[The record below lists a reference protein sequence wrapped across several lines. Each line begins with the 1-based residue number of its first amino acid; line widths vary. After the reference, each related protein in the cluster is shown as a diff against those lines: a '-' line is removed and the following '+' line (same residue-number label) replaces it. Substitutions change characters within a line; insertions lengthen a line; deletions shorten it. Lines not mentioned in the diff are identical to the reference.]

1 MNRRPTQGQPDP
13 LRAETDAA
21 AIKATIGRLLGL
33 LSRKPTMV
41 EHPIVAPEIY
51 RLAEWL
57 VITSEQAG
65 HNPGRH
71 RAETSQ
77 PSLGVRQ
84 AEAELELELA
94 AVQTPAEFVAQL
106 RQQIAQSGLTLR
118 EIAAVAKQQRVYSTI
133 SGALNRNKLPTI
145 GVVEAIIIGCA
156 RDEYVLSLFMATW
169 QRLKTGHGSGRNNS
183 PDLLSAP
190 VPPPRLLQGV

>member
-13 LRAETDAA
+13 LRAETEVA

-41 EHPIVAPEIY
+41 EHPAVAAEIR

-65 HNPGRH
+65 HSPGRH
-71 RAETSQ
+71 RAEDGQ
-77 PSLGVRQ
+77 PSVGGRQ

-94 AVQTPAEFVAQL
+94 AVQTPTEFVTQL

-118 EIAAVAKQQRVYSTI
+118 EIAAVAKQKRVYSTI

-145 GVVEAIIIGCA
+145 GVVEAIVVGCGQ
-156 RDEYVLSLFMATW
+156 DEYVLSLFISTW
-169 QRLKTGHGSGRNNS
+169 QRLKTGHGNGRNKS

-190 VPPPRLLQGV
+190 VPLPRLLQGV

>member
-1 MNRRPTQGQPDP
+1 MNRRPTQGQPTP

-57 VITSEQAG
+57 VVTSEQAG

-71 RAETSQ
+71 RAETGQ
-77 PSLGVRQ
+77 PSRSEQ

-133 SGALNRNKLPTI
+133 SGALNRNKLPTT
-145 GVVEAIIIGCA
+145 GVVEAIIIGCGQ
-156 RDEYVLSLFMATW
+156 DDYVLSLFIATW
-169 QRLKTGHGSGRNNS
+169 QRLKTGHSSGRNNS

>member
-1 MNRRPTQGQPDP
+1 MIDHPAVA
-13 LRAETDAA
+13 AE
-21 AIKATIGRLLGL
+21 IC
-33 LSRKPTMV
+33 
-41 EHPIVAPEIY
+41 

-65 HNPGRH
+65 HSRGRH
-71 RAETSQ
+71 RAETDQ
-77 PSLGVRQ
+77 PSVRELQ

-106 RQQIAQSGLTLR
+106 RQVIAQSGLTLR
-118 EIAAVAKQQRVYSTI
+118 EIAAVAKQKRVYSTI
-133 SGALNRNKLPTI
+133 SGALNRDKLPTI
-145 GVVEAIIIGCA
+145 GVVEAIIIGCG
-156 RDEYVLSLFMATW
+156 RDEYALSLFLATRK
-169 QRLKTGHGSGRNNS
+169 RLKTGHGNGRNKS